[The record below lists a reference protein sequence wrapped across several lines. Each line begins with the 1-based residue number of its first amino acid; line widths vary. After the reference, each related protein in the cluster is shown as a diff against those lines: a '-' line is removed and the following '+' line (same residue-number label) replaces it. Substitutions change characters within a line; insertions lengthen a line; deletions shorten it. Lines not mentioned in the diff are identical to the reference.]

1 MNLQMNEQTQEI
13 ITKDIIANIYDVT
26 LNRIPSDE
34 EIKQVL
40 KIAATE
46 GLTKRAL
53 FISLLCSSEFVIS
66 LSDDAIKF
74 HSNFIHNT
82 RIKLISNF
90 LPAANVILD
99 IGGANGSL
107 VEYGYKQDYEKL
119 IITDLP
125 SEERIE
131 SLKDVNLFDKWGHNP
146 KIEVIYTTMSDL
158 KQLQDGS
165 VDLVWVGQV
174 VEHIEE
180 NDLIIAFSEIKRVL
194 KPEGFFCFDTPNG
207 IMSRIHS
214 PDKLLHPEHK
224 KEYTP
229 AEMRNLLAPYFE
241 IKQELGLVPMP
252 ISYKSGQFSYHEMV
266 MNNTLSDN
274 LDHSYL
280 MYFKCQPHN

>member
-1 MNLQMNEQTQEI
+1 MDSQMNEQSQDI
-13 ITKDIIANIYDVT
+13 ITKDIIANIYEVV
-26 LNRIPSDE
+26 LNRTPPDDE
-34 EIKQVL
+34 VHRVL
-40 KIAATE
+40 KNFETG
-46 GLTKRAL
+46 GLTKRSL
-53 FISLLCSSEFVIS
+53 FISLLCSPEFVDG
-66 LSDDAIKF
+66 LSTDAIEF
-74 HSNFIHNT
+74 HLLFIHNT

-107 VEYGYKQDYEKL
+107 IEYGYKQDYERL

-131 SLKDVNLFDKWGHNP
+131 SLKDVNLYDKWGHDP

-158 KQLQDGS
+158 KQIADKT
-165 VDLVWVGQV
+165 VDLVWIGQV
-174 VEHIEE
+174 VEHIEQE
-180 NDLIIAFSEIKRVL
+180 DLITAFSEIKRIL

-214 PDKLLHPEHK
+214 PDQLLHPEHK

-229 AEMRNLLAPYFE
+229 TEMRNLLSPYFE
-241 IKQELGLVPMP
+241 IIQELGLVPMP

-280 MYFKCQPHN
+280 MYFKCQPNK